1 MIEIFAGVVLPEE
14 ILTDQ
19 GSVFIGKLMAQLCKL
34 LDIPSTD
41 SVADLGFVKGGFTNV
56 KIV

>member
-1 MIEIFAGVVLPEE
+1 MTFLFVYCFLFVNY
-14 ILTDQ
+14 
-19 GSVFIGKLMAQLCKL
+19 
-34 LDIPSTD
+34 